1 MNETNKKWKRER
13 ENAKLTTRRGMR
25 LRKALFPVL
34 SAWILIDLFIMVFLP
49 MRTTESPRRPL
60 RIFCSWVDPTL
71 SAATIRIWLYSSSSW
86 HSLESYAIFLSAFDG
101 LCTIVTMEMKIDV
114 LGFLR
119 LKWKNLRENEQ
130 NRGPRRSSVLGQ
142 GGQRSGAVSLTS
154 DSSKSFRVWG
164 GFLK

>member
-60 RIFCSWVDPTL
+60 RILCSWVDPTL
-71 SAATIRIWLYSSSSW
+71 SAATIRIWLYSSNSW
-86 HSLESYAIFLSAFDG
+86 HSLESYAIFFSAFDG
-101 LCTIVTMEMKIDV
+101 LCTIVTMEMKNDV
-114 LGFLR
+114 LGFSKVKIKKPARKWAKSRAKTKLCARSRRTAKRRR
-119 LKWKNLRENEQ
+119 LFNLW
-130 NRGPRRSSVLGQ
+130 
-142 GGQRSGAVSLTS
+142 
-154 DSSKSFRVWG
+154 F
-164 GFLK
+164 